1 MHLRL
6 VPFFHDLIAHL
17 FLALSNIP
25 LSGCTT
31 FMIFLNTH
39 YFSHFFYL
47 IKIFNLFFFQ
57 LRISGMIEMVW
68 RSSVSSDAQQCPT
81 LCDPRDCS
89 PPGSSVHRILLARI
103 LERVAISSSSG
114 SSWPRDWT
122 RVSYASC
129 IGRWILHHQCYLGS
143 PRRGSINKSLPNAS
157 MALQKLY
164 YGNQSQMSQ
173 AAVTP
178 HINSTVF

>member
-1 MHLRL
+1 
-6 VPFFHDLIAHL
+6 
-17 FLALSNIP
+17 
-25 LSGCTT
+25 
-31 FMIFLNTH
+31 MIFLNTH

-89 PPGSSVHRILLARI
+89 PRGSSVHGILLARI

-157 MALQKLY
+157 MALHSEVILW
-164 YGNQSQMSQ
+164 QSKSDVSGSCNTSYQLNRFLNTLFFPPPDS
-173 AAVTP
+173 ACVWRYPRGHCTRKFV
-178 HINSTVF
+178 H

>member
-1 MHLRL
+1 MYH
-6 VPFFHDLIAHL
+6 FHDIFKHSL
-17 FLALSNIP
+17 FLSL
-25 LSGCTT
+25 
-31 FMIFLNTH
+31 
-39 YFSHFFYL
+39 FYL

-57 LRISGMIEMVW
+57 LRISGVIEMVW
-68 RSSVSSDAQQCPT
+68 RSSVSSNTQLCPT

-103 LERVAISSSSG
+103 LEWVSISSSSG

-122 RVSYASC
+122 HVSYLSC
-129 IGRWILHHQCYLGS
+129 IGRWILYHYCYLGS
-143 PRRGSINKSLPNAS
+143 PRRGSINRFFQTLRW
-157 MALQKLY
+157 LCTQKLY

-178 HINSTVF
+178 HIKSTIF